1 MKTQADSKLGFVRIG
16 LGMVV
21 AAGLLAVSVIVAQ
34 AQTTVQPGTTTTGT
48 GLGTATGTGTGAQ
61 MAAGKGERH
70 PEIHKSI
77 AMLERAKEV
86 LKDKAAHDFAGH
98 REKAVEH
105 IEQALKQLRECLEED
120 KK

>member
-1 MKTQADSKLGFVRIG
+1 MKTQTDSKLGFVRIG
-16 LGMVV
+16 LGMMVV
-21 AAGLLAVSVIVAQ
+21 AGLLAVSVVVAQ
-34 AQTTVQPGTTTTGT
+34 AQNTVQTGATTIPA
-48 GLGTATGTGTGAQ
+48 LGTPTGAGAGALK
-61 MAAGKGERH
+61 AAGKGERH